1 MWIKPVTGLLIL
13 WFLSFSCS
21 LEKSGDQL
29 NSGTDLQGIGGEI
42 SFEKS
47 EHDLGTVLQGETVGY
62 NFAFTNT
69 GEGSLLILD
78 ADASCGCTIPR
89 FSKEP
94 IPPGGSG
101 MVEVVFDSTGRMGK
115 QSKTV
120 TLQTNGKLRVVK
132 LTIRANI
139 IKSNS

>member
-13 WFLSFSCS
+13 LFVSVTCS
-21 LEKSGDQL
+21 SEKSGDQS
-29 NSGTDLQGIGGEI
+29 NSGKEKQDMGGEI
-42 SFEKS
+42 SFGKS
-47 EHDLGTVLQGETVGY
+47 EHDLGTILQGETVGY

-69 GEGSLLILD
+69 GEGSLLILE
-78 ADASCGCTIPR
+78 ANASCGCTVPR

-94 IPPGGSG
+94 VPPGGSG
-101 MVEVVFDSTGRMGK
+101 TVEVVFDSAGRMGK

-132 LTIRANI
+132 LTIKADI

>member
-13 WFLSFSCS
+13 LFVSVACS
-21 LEKSGDQL
+21 PEKSGDQSNL
-29 NSGTDLQGIGGEI
+29 GKEKQDMGGEI
-42 SFEKS
+42 SFGTS
-47 EHDLGTVLQGETVGY
+47 EHDLGTIIQGETVGY
-62 NFAFTNT
+62 NFAFTNI
-69 GEGSLLILD
+69 GEGSLLILE
-78 ADASCGCTIPR
+78 ANASCGCTVPR

-101 MVEVVFDSTGRMGK
+101 TVEVVFDSAGRMGK

-132 LTIRANI
+132 LTITADI
-139 IKSNS
+139 INSNS